1 MLRVRVGQTVGVG
14 GTGVVGRASDAERW
28 EDSGMFGDRGY
39 GVANRV
45 IRLCKGTMDGVHV
58 VCLLV
63 SMLERV
69 VRVGGRWWSIV
80 VDGEDTEVTV
90 IAAFT
95 RMSFS
100 SILDPGLCRGKTA
113 HGGGY
118 GSRSPLLPSHSICT
132 QRSVR

>member
-1 MLRVRVGQTVGVG
+1 
-14 GTGVVGRASDAERW
+14 
-28 EDSGMFGDRGY
+28 
-39 GVANRV
+39 
-45 IRLCKGTMDGVHV
+45 MDGVHV

-118 GSRSPLLPSHSICT
+118 GSRSPRDKDTRHVISASRYKRYAKTELLSIFRLITGHKAIPEELVTFPCG
-132 QRSVR
+132 RR

>member
-1 MLRVRVGQTVGVG
+1 
-14 GTGVVGRASDAERW
+14 
-28 EDSGMFGDRGY
+28 
-39 GVANRV
+39 
-45 IRLCKGTMDGVHV
+45 MDGVHV

-118 GSRSPLLPSHSICT
+118 GSRSPPPQLVERLFATRGRARKAS
-132 QRSVR
+132 RSANE